1 MQFVLHECRDLGL
14 LEGMWAPPCP
24 HGEGKKQE
32 TMSFNGWK
40 RFQFIWWKD
49 PFFLFCFCFSVSFFG
64 LKRETLWD
72 YSKAILFAKKE
83 SQRWDSL
90 RTASP
95 HVRVTRWILFSALCR
110 QRSWL
115 IKWAFGPREM
125 RCWEL
130 ALGREFL
137 LLIRDSSSFFR
148 DLALAVT
155 MVPGSVSQNRKEW
168 VRLALVNSELQT
180 RDLFCIWAEN
190 LGFWM
195 SKVVKD
201 NPLINFGQL
210 TCTSS
215 LVFQITLYFHPFSHI
230 LQHCKSV
237 LELRPLRWAGTVMPK
252 QWLYPRCK
260 WSVWRASI
268 NLRKT
273 EAPKSSQIHL
283 TSISGGDGTRKST
296 FVTSFQIILTWPGRP
311 PVSRQEIGGHWT
323 PNPLL

>member
-1 MQFVLHECRDLGL
+1 MQFVHHECRDLGL
-14 LEGMWAPPCP
+14 LKGMWAPPCP

-32 TMSFNGWK
+32 TMSLNGWK

-95 HVRVTRWILFSALCR
+95 HVRVTRWILFFALCR

-148 DLALAVT
+148 DLHW
-155 MVPGSVSQNRKEW
+155 QW
-168 VRLALVNSELQT
+168 QWFLALCLRTEKNGSDWLWWTVNCRLEICFAFGLKI
-180 RDLFCIWAEN
+180 LAFEWA
-190 LGFWM
+190 
-195 SKVVKD
+195 
-201 NPLINFGQL
+201 
-210 TCTSS
+210 
-215 LVFQITLYFHPFSHI
+215 
-230 LQHCKSV
+230 
-237 LELRPLRWAGTVMPK
+237 
-252 QWLYPRCK
+252 K
-260 WSVWRASI
+260 W
-268 NLRKT
+268 
-273 EAPKSSQIHL
+273 
-283 TSISGGDGTRKST
+283 
-296 FVTSFQIILTWPGRP
+296 
-311 PVSRQEIGGHWT
+311 
-323 PNPLL
+323 